1 MRLQGRKHILRIT
14 IGGVLRRFAPL
25 GGSNGCGLS
34 HIAAQLHGVPCKDV
48 LEWSDGKYGQARKG
62 SWWMPRSYCTKKAV
76 VSCEKPRGGAHIPRS
91 ADSRM
96 G

>member
-1 MRLQGRKHILRIT
+1 
-14 IGGVLRRFAPL
+14 V
-25 GGSNGCGLS
+25 
-34 HIAAQLHGVPCKDV
+34 
-48 LEWSDGKYGQARKG
+48 GKYGQAKKG